1 MKKLIIIIILIGLGC
16 ALVAETSGECGFQ
29 MLKIVSGASMAAQGG
44 AGAFSA
50 TDAFPFLQN
59 PAAGVINRTHVISM
73 TQNYWLF
80 DTTLNC
86 LAYTNF
92 LGKTAFGLS
101 YRYLDYGKIDS
112 YDDTGENIG
121 EFHPIDL
128 TFSTNF
134 AFRITPD
141 HFVGLNINALYEKID
156 TSSSFGFS
164 FDVGYVYITPIKD
177 LKLAAAIKHFGKT
190 SEMDK
195 EDIDLPVTGEIAAV
209 KDFNINLIKI
219 SSEIKAIKHI
229 DDDVIK
235 AVIGLNIIPIEKLTL
250 RFGYKINYDLGNI
263 SLGLGINLKKINIDY
278 AYIPSDPD
286 YEINDVHMIGISY
299 KF

>member
-1 MKKLIIIIILIGLGC
+1 MKKLFIIIILIGLGFS
-16 ALVAETSGECGFQ
+16 LVAETSGECGFQ

-44 AGAFSA
+44 AGAFSS

-59 PAAGVINRTHVISM
+59 PAAGLINRTHVISM

-134 AFRITPD
+134 AYRITPD

-190 SEMDK
+190 SKMDK

-219 SSEIKAIKHI
+219 SSEIKAIKHT

-250 RFGYKINYDLGNI
+250 RFGYKINYDLENI
-263 SLGLGINLKKINIDY
+263 SFGLGINLKKINIDY

-286 YEINDVHMIGISY
+286 YEINDIHMIGISY